1 MTRALL
7 SLSIGVLCLGMG
19 LVSAHVQAENH
30 ARAARLD
37 EMKRHCDLVEAGN
50 ERLRYE
56 IQLRLAEIERL
67 DRLSVDEPV
76 EVPER

>member
-7 SLSIGVLCLGMG
+7 SLAISVLCLGMG
-19 LVSAHVQAENH
+19 LASAHVQAENH

-37 EMKRHCDLVEAGN
+37 ALKQRCDLLEAGN
-50 ERLRYE
+50 ERLHYR
-56 IQLRLAEIERL
+56 IQLRLAEIERAE
-67 DRLSVDEPV
+67 RLGEPQPE